1 MTLSRPSQPGVRFGF
16 KEWASVCEALGTGR
30 QILILRRGGIHE
42 NGGEFVPS
50 HSDFLLLPT
59 YWHQQVLSIKPADR
73 AYIVRAHASQPT
85 TPCIPICYHAVV
97 TDSFRIQN
105 LATLERV
112 RDFHIW
118 SDEVITERYH
128 RWRSDRI
135 FGLIVRIYQLAEPI
149 LMEANADYAG
159 CRSWIS
165 LPEAVV
171 TVNESP
177 VLSDPAFEKQ
187 RQDLR
192 TRLEDAEVWRPRPSV
207 DSFSGMPSSGE

>member
-16 KEWASVCEALGTGR
+16 KEWASVCEALGSGR
-30 QILILRRGGIHE
+30 QIFILRRGGIQE

-59 YWHQQVLSIKPADR
+59 YWHQQVSSIKPADR
-73 AYIVRAHASQPT
+73 VFLARAHASQP
-85 TPCIPICYHAVV
+85 PAPSIPICFHAVV
-97 TDSFRIQN
+97 TDSFRIQS

-128 RWRSDRI
+128 RWRCDRI
-135 FGLIVRIYQLAEPI
+135 FGLIVRVYQLQEPI
-149 LMEANADYAG
+149 IMEANADYAG

-171 TVNESP
+171 TVSETP
-177 VLSDPAFEKQ
+177 ILSDPAFERQ
-187 RQDLR
+187 RQELHA
-192 TRLEDAEVWRPRPSV
+192 RLADAEIWRPRPPV
-207 DSFSGMPSSGE
+207 DFFSDRPNDVD

>member
-16 KEWASVCEALGTGR
+16 KEWASVCEALGSGR
-30 QILILRRGGIHE
+30 QILVLRRGGIHE

-50 HSDFLLLPT
+50 HNDFLLLPT
-59 YWHQQVLSIKPADR
+59 YWHQQVSSIKPADR
-73 AYIVRAHASQPT
+73 VFLTRAHANQPT
-85 TPCIPICYHAVV
+85 PPSIPICYHAVV
-97 TDSFRIQN
+97 TDSFRIQS

-135 FGLIVRIYQLAEPI
+135 FGLIVRVYQLAEPI
-149 LMEANADYAG
+149 LMEANVDYAG

-171 TVNESP
+171 TASESP
-177 VLSDPAFEKQ
+177 ILTDPAFERQ
-187 RQDLR
+187 RQDLHA
-192 TRLEDAEVWRPRPSV
+192 RLADAEVWRPRSAAEWPNDRS
-207 DSFSGMPSSGE
+207 